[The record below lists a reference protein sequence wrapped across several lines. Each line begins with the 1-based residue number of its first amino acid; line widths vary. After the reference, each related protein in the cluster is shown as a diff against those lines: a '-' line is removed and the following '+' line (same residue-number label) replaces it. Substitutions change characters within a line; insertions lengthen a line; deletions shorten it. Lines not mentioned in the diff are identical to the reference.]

1 MNVPSELF
9 RPVRIGLT
17 VVGFLS
23 CAGVLGADSPDSAE
37 GKTPPRRSGATTEP
51 MTNARLDRLI
61 HRLDEHAVG
70 EPGFWKIDLDGQRV
84 SVITDERADRMRIIL
99 PVAEAGELGRKALYR
114 LMQSNFDSALDARYA
129 IAKDVLWSAF
139 IHPLSVLTDKEFLSG
154 LGQVMNLAASYGTSY
169 SSGALIFRGGD
180 SEQLQRRDL
189 IDRLMKKGL
198 EM

>member
-1 MNVPSELF
+1 MKVPSDF
-9 RPVRIGLT
+9 SRSVRIALIVIGL
-17 VVGFLS
+17 LS
-23 CAGVLGADSPDSAE
+23 CTAVSGADSQDSAA
-37 GKTPPRRSGATTEP
+37 GRTPPRRSGATTEP
-51 MTNARLDRLI
+51 MSNARLDRLI

-70 EPGFWKIDLDGQRV
+70 EPGFWKINLDGQIV
-84 SVITDERADRMRIIL
+84 TVITDERADRMRIIL
-99 PVAEAGELGRKALYR
+99 PVAEAGELGREALYR
-114 LMQSNFDSALDARYA
+114 VMQSNFDSALDARYA